1 MNCIHKYCHSIAY
14 SEGVRQI
21 CSNNMMGIH
30 EGSDPSMGCEWDQ
43 STNYKGMTIF
53 NNVLCDTA
61 RFVDVT

>member
-1 MNCIHKYCHSIAY
+1 MAY

-30 EGSDPSMGCEWDQ
+30 EGSHPSMGCEWDQ